1 MKIGEE
7 VNRVKKNVKVVIASI
22 IVLAIC
28 YIAFVAVD
36 CVRLSVC
43 LDPTRS
49 DLTYKKPF
57 ITVSREQTDSAIK
70 YHGLGYSL
78 EYYINENNESL
89 DDEDMIKKHGYG
101 AMIYLLDRF
110 ILWGWVT

>member
-7 VNRVKKNVKVVIASI
+7 VNVMRKSTKAIITVIIA
-22 IVLAIC
+22 VTIC

-43 LDPTRS
+43 LDPTHG
-49 DLTYKKPF
+49 DLSYQKPF
-57 ITVSREQTDSAIK
+57 ITVSREQTDSRIK

-101 AMIYLLDRF
+101 VMIYLLDRF
-110 ILWGWVT
+110 IPWGWVT